1 MADYSAP
8 FQLPKF
14 ATSEWKEKKAAHV
27 KAHGYAIYFPKIG
40 DIIHI
45 KQTRP
50 ITDHEKTLWYS
61 GRRNE
66 IPARRR
72 KNLESQK
79 ARARQG
85 YQKMLSSPIPNWL
98 SNYTSVLTSW
108 DNLQDVLITLAMI
121 GRIAIKFLPKL
132 ALGWLG
138 WPIGLLWLLASI
150 MSAMAA
156 PSMCVLSP
164 MKCKRRMA
172 AEVRRRN
179 KMLRAR
185 GIAPERGTRAWLKMQ
200 ASKLKHGFKGY
211 ARSGGFLPSFS
222 EAIQAL
228 QVTKDIWG
236 IGLSI
241 GPVFGIV
248 YDLMSGGVRW
258 AQGDKV
264 VFKNAPWDIEVYNKP
279 GDTKYNYARYRRP
292 GGTQTKTEYLN
303 WRTKAMRDTNIGIRS
318 EQDLLLQQALRQS
331 QTTYGWL
338 HGTDYEHEAAMYC
351 GTEVA
356 GQYMHSFIDAWNPM
370 ENIEG
375 IEHIQIEA
383 YNEPNPLIEEV
394 LQEQGLNPDGGIQW
408 PSTGT
413 RWATYEDIQ
422 RTLAPIAAENFEYF
436 VDHCRNEDL
445 SAVAEN
451 SAIEHGLQAM
461 HLLEGPGSVRIRY
474 HAGITVAEMIL
485 NQNFAFPMDI
495 EEPQMVQFATWCQA
509 HEDNNTLPKADDV
522 HAYAKNALDI
532 KFKKVLVWI
541 PEEEYE
547 GLPEI

>member
-14 ATSEWKEKKAAHV
+14 ATSVWQQKKQEHTD
-27 KAHGYAIYFPKIG
+27 KHGYSIYFPKIG
-40 DIIHI
+40 DIIHL

-50 ITDHEKTLWYS
+50 ITDYEKELWYT
-61 GRRNE
+61 GRRDE

-72 KNLESQK
+72 KNLETQK
-79 ARARQG
+79 ARARQN
-85 YQKMLSSPIPNWL
+85 YTKMLSSPIPNWL

-108 DNLQDVLITLAMI
+108 DNLQDVLITLAAI

-132 ALGWLG
+132 AMGWLS

-150 MSAMAA
+150 MSTIAA

-164 MKCKRRMA
+164 MKCKRRMH
-172 AEVRRRN
+172 AEIRRRN

-185 GIAPERGTRAWLKMQ
+185 GIAPERGTRAWMKME
-200 ASKLKHGFKGY
+200 ASRLKHGFKGY
-211 ARSGGFLPSFS
+211 AKSGGFLPSFS

-236 IGLSI
+236 VGLSI
-241 GPVFGIV
+241 GPIFGIV

-258 AQGDKV
+258 ARGEKV
-264 VFKNAPWDIEVYNKP
+264 KFVNAPWQIEVYQKP
-279 GDTKYNYARYRRP
+279 EDTKHNYARYKRP
-292 GGTQTKTEYLN
+292 PGKM
-303 WRTKAMRDTNIGIRS
+303 TKAQYLYWRKNTIKDAKTGIKS
-318 EQDLLLQQALRQS
+318 EQDLLFHQALRMS
-331 QTTYGWL
+331 QTSYGWK
-338 HGTDYEHEAAMYC
+338 HGTDFELEAAMYC
-351 GTEVA
+351 GAEIA
-356 GQYMHSFIDAWNPM
+356 GQYMHNTIADWNPM

-394 LQEQGLNPDGGIQW
+394 LQEQGMDPDGGIQW

-436 VDHCRNEDL
+436 CENCPTEDL
-445 SAVAEN
+445 SAIAEN

-461 HLLEGPGSVRIRY
+461 ELLEGPKFLQIKY
-474 HAGITVAEMIL
+474 HAGLTIAEMLL
-485 NQNFAFPMDI
+485 NQKFAFPMDI
-495 EEPQMVQFATWCQA
+495 EEPQMEKFAGWCQA
-509 HEDNNTLPKADDV
+509 HEENNTLPKAADI
-522 HAYAKNALDI
+522 HTYAKNALDI
-532 KFKKVLVWI
+532 TFKKVLVWI